1 MTGESVCNPNRGVK
15 FTMNRAMTSLISMG
29 LGAAAYGMMQKTN
42 VMSGR
47 NMKKMRKRITKAI
60 F

>member
-1 MTGESVCNPNRGVK
+1 
-15 FTMNRAMTSLISMG
+15 MNRAMTSLISMG